1 MSELRQLQMEIEK
14 VRTRLH
20 ELVDVKKGHFIDP
33 EVTELS
39 EYLDSL
45 IVKYERNKTTL
56 SQANNKAA
64 FKML

>member
-20 ELVDVKKGHFIDP
+20 ELVAVKRGHFIDP

-45 IVKYERNKTTL
+45 IVKYEKNKNII
-56 SQANNKAA
+56 SQAK
-64 FKML
+64 

>member
-20 ELVDVKKGHFIDP
+20 ELVNDKKGHFIDP

-45 IVKYERNKTTL
+45 IVKYERNRTGL
-56 SQANNKAA
+56 SQVKS
-64 FKML
+64 